1 MFSGLES
8 KPIVDLGQD
17 TAYENTAELVCNYRI
32 CNTANTTI
40 RISPISYLEITKVE
54 SREA

>member
-32 CNTANTTI
+32 CNTANVLRYEFPEFLT
-40 RISPISYLEITKVE
+40 
-54 SREA
+54 

>member
-17 TAYENTAELVCNYRI
+17 TAYENTAELVCNYRVVI
-32 CNTANTTI
+32 LQILRYEFPQFLT
-40 RISPISYLEITKVE
+40 
-54 SREA
+54 